1 MESYFMLPQTTE
13 ARQEIGEQTLPLKV
27 GPAKRSR
34 KAWIV
39 LAVAVIAVAA
49 LLISGIWSRVK
60 ASATL
65 RAETAQAA
73 LPAVSVVTPK
83 QTAPAD
89 EIILPGNVQPF
100 ITSPI
105 YSRTN
110 GYLKKW
116 YFDIGAHVKQGQLL
130 AVIETPEVDQQLQQA
145 RSNLL
150 TAQANLELAS
160 ITKTRYQG
168 LLKSN
173 AVAQQDVDNAVGT
186 YNANAAIVEAD
197 KAAVEQY
204 SALVSFEKVYAPFDG
219 VITARNTDI
228 GDLINSGSSSNVK
241 TDLFHIAQPGKLRV
255 YVNVPE
261 EYSQGIKAGM
271 TADLSLAEFPGRK
284 FQGKLVRTAE
294 AINLTTR
301 TLLIEIDVDNP
312 TGTLLTGS
320 YAEVH
325 LAVPTQASTFLLPVN
340 ALIFRSEGLRVA
352 SREKRE
358 SRALA
363 RDSRTRFRQSDRD
376 RLRPQGGRS
385 SHCQPTRLHR
395 CRTGSPDC
403 SSHIA
408 GGCQVKRFRNI
419 ISGGNSRHSLCLGT
433 LLAIVVL
440 QFTACTVGPKY
451 HPPVVQAPAAYK
463 ELGDWKPAQPND
475 QNLGGAWWTIFND
488 SQLNALEDQ
497 INVGNQNL
505 KAAEA
510 QFRQARA
517 ALRYN
522 RADYYPTVTVA
533 PSATRTRVS
542 AHRPPAT
549 SIFDGITY
557 NDFVLPFSV
566 SYQADVWGRSSKKR
580 RVVSRTSTSQCG
592 RSGYGQSE
600 HARGSGR

>member
-1 MESYFMLPQTTE
+1 MLPQTE
-13 ARQEIGEQTLPLKV
+13 IEDRRQIGEQTHPLNDEGAGKS
-27 GPAKRSR
+27 SR
-34 KAWIV
+34 KRWVV
-39 LAVAVIAVAA
+39 LAIAVVAVAA
-49 LLISGIWSRVK
+49 LLVSGIWSRVK
-60 ASATL
+60 AGANL

-83 QTAPAD
+83 QTAPSD

-186 YNANAAIVEAD
+186 YNANKAVVEAD

-204 SALVSFEKVYAPFDG
+204 SALVSFEKIYAPFDG

-261 EYSQGIKAGM
+261 EYSQGIKSGM
-271 TADLSLAEFPGRK
+271 TADLNLTEFPGRK

-294 AINLTTR
+294 AINATTR

-312 TGTLLTGS
+312 AGTLLTGS

-340 ALIFRSEGLRVA
+340 ALLFRSEGLRVA
-352 SREKRE
+352 IVKNGT
-358 SRALA
+358 AVL
-363 RDSRTRFRQSDRD
+363 
-376 RLRPQGGRS
+376 
-385 SHCQPTRLHR
+385 
-395 CRTGSPDC
+395 SPVTPGHDFGNQ
-403 SSHIA
+403 IEI
-408 GGCQVKRFRNI
+408 V
-419 ISGGNSRHSLCLGT
+419 SGL
-433 LLAIVVL
+433 
-440 QFTACTVGPKY
+440 K
-451 HPPVVQAPAAYK
+451 
-463 ELGDWKPAQPND
+463 PND
-475 QNLGGAWWTIFND
+475 QVIVNPPD
-488 SQLNALEDQ
+488 SIVSGQEVH
-497 INVGNQNL
+497 IV
-505 KAAEA
+505 KA
-510 QFRQARA
+510 
-517 ALRYN
+517 
-522 RADYYPTVTVA
+522 T
-533 PSATRTRVS
+533 
-542 AHRPPAT
+542 
-549 SIFDGITY
+549 
-557 NDFVLPFSV
+557 LPGD
-566 SYQADVWGRSSKKR
+566 AK
-580 RVVSRTSTSQCG
+580 
-592 RSGYGQSE
+592 
-600 HARGSGR
+600 